1 MFVFFRTPSELY
13 RDLSVRTV
21 VIPSGDKP
29 SCVGDA
35 PLDYAKDTS
44 PDKVRYY
51 YQTLVWVM
59 VTRSILIL
67 LEPDL

>member
-1 MFVFFRTPSELY
+1 MFDRCRTQSELY
-13 RDLSVRTV
+13 RDLTVRTV

-44 PDKVRYY
+44 PDKVRSNPRVGD
-51 YQTLVWVM
+51 LD
-59 VTRSILIL
+59 SIDVLY
-67 LEPDL
+67 

>member
-1 MFVFFRTPSELY
+1 MNYLIRVSYYLPMLFVCHRKPSELY
-13 RDLSVRTV
+13 RDLTVRTV

-44 PDKVRYY
+44 PDKVRYDH
-51 YQTLVWVM
+51 TLV
-59 VTRSILIL
+59 
-67 LEPDL
+67 